1 MLIFHELSP
10 SLNSTKVRM
19 ALRFK
24 GIEFEAR
31 EVDHES
37 RAALVEV
44 SGQELS
50 PVIEHDGRVLNDSEA
65 ILNYLDANWRD
76 APRLIP
82 ADRDGRRRSDSW
94 KSELDQRCGAH
105 WFPTFFHTI
114 GLREEGDEASRAAF
128 AESMVWLDGELDS
141 RSSFGA
147 PIDDLRVAEWAT
159 YAFPGAPLIARC
171 PLFRK
176 LQENYGVDQ
185 ESLPRLQAFLAPWQ
199 ERLG

>member
-24 GIEFEAR
+24 GIDFEAR
-31 EVDHES
+31 EVDSES

-76 APRLIP
+76 SP
-82 ADRDGRRRSDSW
+82 
-94 KSELDQRCGAH
+94 RCGAH